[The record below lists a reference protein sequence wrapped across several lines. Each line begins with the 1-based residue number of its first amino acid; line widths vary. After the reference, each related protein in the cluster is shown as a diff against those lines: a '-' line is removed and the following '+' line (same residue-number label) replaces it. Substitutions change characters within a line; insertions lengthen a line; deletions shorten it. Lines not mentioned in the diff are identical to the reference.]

1 MIKTQYLKG
10 TDLCHED
17 QGTVL
22 RGYMMRSTID
32 STGYGNKP
40 QFKDD
45 DDWLENTIFHVTKDN
60 RLDHRFNTC
69 ESTPTWPLGKPSV
82 NR

>member
-1 MIKTQYLKG
+1 MSKYMKG
-10 TDLCHED
+10 SDLCPRD
-17 QGTVL
+17 QEIVL
-22 RGYMMRSTID
+22 NGYTMRSVIG
-32 STGYGNKP
+32 SPGYGNKP

-45 DDWLENTIFHVTKDN
+45 NDWLENTIFHVTKDN

-69 ESTPTWPLGKPSV
+69 ESTPTWPLGKPGV